1 MAEKQQTGKATS
13 EAAQLRKEVEQQGKI
28 GTEAKALKAEIDGLK
43 STVQEKDRKATE
55 LTETIRRLEE

>member
-13 EAAQLRKEVEQQGKI
+13 EAVQLRKEVEQQGKI
-28 GTEAKALKAEIDGLK
+28 GTEAKALKAEIDGLR
-43 STVQEKDRKATE
+43 STVLEKDRKTTE